1 MAHVRSR
8 NNILRYKVW
17 YCKAWLLYF
26 WYKTW
31 SWSLT
36 VCYFSIFTISTSL
49 TDYHV
54 DSSWPKHLT
63 LKTHNW
69 CWKAN
74 CWNAYLMISSM
85 VAYSLIFIN
94 SSNVIASFM
103 MRPFHFLLW
112 TRISNRNIHVIKFLQ
127 FLEIRAS
134 RDKRT
139 CVNLRNQKWSKI
151 HISSILIPVCI
162 NYTDQEL
169 TKVTYYYLSYTFS
182 LHFKL

>member
-1 MAHVRSR
+1 MVIIFLVE
-8 NNILRYKVW
+8 NLELVVYCMLFFYFYNQYKSNRFL
-17 YCKAWLLYF
+17 CREEL
-26 WYKTW
+26 
-31 SWSLT
+31 
-36 VCYFSIFTISTSL
+36 STESYYL
-49 TDYHV
+49 
-54 DSSWPKHLT
+54 W
-63 LKTHNW
+63 KTHYW

-103 MRPFHFLLW
+103 KRPFYFLLW

-134 RDKRT
+134 RDKKT

-169 TKVTYYYLSYTFS
+169 TKVTLHYLSYTFS